1 MKQTTKDRIIN
12 WARWACGGTR
22 RGNGTMT
29 GYICDRMRIA
39 AQGEAGSLSGFGD
52 RIDSADAALV
62 ERAWKR
68 LQPLR
73 RELLRWHY
81 IQDARPELTCRC
93 LGLKPR
99 PTSIY
104 DIELAKAE
112 AELGQVLALQA
123 DEGSP
128 SRTSTRAYAHGAA

>member
-12 WARWACGGTR
+12 WARWARGGSK

-39 AQGEAGSLSGFGD
+39 AQGEAGSPPGFGD
-52 RIDSADAALV
+52 RIDSADAALL

-81 IQDARPELTCRC
+81 IHDARPEQTCRR

-99 PTSIY
+99 PASIY
-104 DIELAKAE
+104 DIELTRAE
-112 AELGQVLALQA
+112 AELGQVLALLA
-123 DEGSP
+123 DEGVP
-128 SRTSTRAYAHGAA
+128 SRTSTRAYAQGAA